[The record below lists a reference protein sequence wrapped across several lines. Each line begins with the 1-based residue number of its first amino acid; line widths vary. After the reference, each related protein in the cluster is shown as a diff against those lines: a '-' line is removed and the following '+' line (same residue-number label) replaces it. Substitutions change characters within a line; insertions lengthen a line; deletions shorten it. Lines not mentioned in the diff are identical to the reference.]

1 MTPKNTQFRG
11 LFALLLLSF
20 GLAHCECDEDL
31 SELIPDIVVT
41 PDEVDLSERVVAR
54 VFEQPGAVEIGNRG
68 TAPLRIS
75 SIEVDPADGTFE
87 IAETPPEVGVNQ
99 SEKLTLRF
107 LPPQQGTFTANL
119 IITSDD
125 PDEKIVTVPLKGI
138 GGPPRI
144 EADPN
149 EVDFGVVNEGPG
161 LTRQVRLTNIGFDV
175 LHITQIRLA
184 SNPGDTA
191 YSLNPEAP
199 TSLNLEP
206 AQTHVV
212 DVSMFPNA
220 AYLAADDDGI
230 LEDTLLVDSD
240 AENTPHLEIPLFG
253 GANLAPI
260 PVVVELITRQP
271 VVKVAPRINPPRLVT
286 FDGSETTDPE
296 GDPFTYSWSLA
307 EIPEGS
313 NSYLLGQLEAQTQVA
328 VDAVGTFVVRLRAT
342 DNRGAWAE
350 ADGIVLPRDFAVVLE
365 WDTASSAP
373 CQQFS
378 EEYCEELMQTNP
390 VQARTECCGQTD
402 IDLHLIAPGGTL
414 GDYGTCPDGCVVDES
429 TDGGPPVSTDHCY
442 EESDE
447 HQDTCRQL
455 GTDCQRFFNG
465 FPEWGR
471 PGRVDD
477 PSADIDDV
485 RGFGPE
491 VITMNEPADGAY
503 STVVH
508 FCTDRIGEPTVATVK
523 FYVKGVLEHTAG
535 PQLIGAEG
543 QAWIAAYMTRSGG
556 PGDEGIWNFVSSPG
570 LFDDSVP
577 ANLCNQ

>member
-1 MTPKNTQFRG
+1 MNRKFPTHRG
-11 LFALLLLSF
+11 LFVASALVLALS
-20 GLAHCECDEDL
+20 HCECEEEL

-41 PDEVDLSERVVAR
+41 PAQVDLSERVVAR
-54 VFEQPGAVEIGNRG
+54 TFEQPGAVEIGNRG

-75 SIEVDPADGTFE
+75 SIQIEPPQSAFE
-87 IAETPPEVGVNQ
+87 IVESPTEVEVNQ
-99 SEKLTLRF
+99 STKLTLRF
-107 LPPQQGTFTANL
+107 TPPQQGEFNAEL
-119 IITSDD
+119 VIQSDD
-125 PDEKIVTVPLKGI
+125 PDEKEVRIPLKGI

-161 LTRQVRLTNIGFDV
+161 LTRQVRLTNVGFDV
-175 LHITQIRLA
+175 LHISEIKLA
-184 SNPGDTA
+184 STPGGTA

-220 AYLAADDDGI
+220 DYLAADDDGI
-230 LEDTLLVDSD
+230 LEDTLIVESD

-260 PVVVELITRQP
+260 PVVVEMFTRQP
-271 VVKVAPRINPPRLVT
+271 VIKVAPRTNPPRLVT

-296 GDPFTYSWSLA
+296 GDPFTYGWSLA
-307 EIPEGS
+307 EIPADS
-313 NSYLLGQLEAQTQVA
+313 DSYLLGATESATQVA

-350 ADGIVLPRDFAVVLE
+350 ADGIVLPRDFAIVLE
-365 WDTASSAP
+365 WETASSAP
-373 CQQFS
+373 CQQHS
-378 EEYCEELMQTNP
+378 EAYCEELMMTNP

-402 IDLHLIAPGGTL
+402 IDLHFLAPGGTL

-429 TDGGPPVSTDHCY
+429 TDGGPAISTDHCY
-442 EESDE
+442 EEDDE
-447 HQDTCRQL
+447 HLATCRQM
-455 GTDCQRFFNG
+455 GTDCQRYFNG
-465 FPEWGR
+465 YPEWGV
-471 PGRVDD
+471 PGRIDD

-491 VITMNEPADGAY
+491 VITMNQPADGAY

-508 FCTDRIGEPTVATVK
+508 FCTDRIGEPSIATVK
-523 FYVKGVLEHTAG
+523 YYVKGVLEHTAG
-535 PQLIGAEG
+535 PQLIADEG

-556 PGDEGIWNFVSSPG
+556 PGDEGLWNFVSSPG
-570 LFDDSVP
+570 LFDDNVP
-577 ANLCNQ
+577 ADLCNQ